1 MDTLNMSK
9 RFTTTLLEDDF
20 GDLQLTIPYDI
31 CEEFGWDQTTEF
43 EYEMSDDGSIHFK
56 PCLLYTSPSPR
67 DSNLSRMPSSA

>member
-1 MDTLNMSK
+1 MSK

-56 PCLLYTSPSPR
+56 PLERRSTNSITKNLTLKVPSLLYR
-67 DSNLSRMPSSA
+67 N

>member
-31 CEEFGWDQTTEF
+31 CEEFGWDATTEF
-43 EYEMSDDGSIHFK
+43 EYEMDDDGSIHFK
-56 PCLLYTSPSPR
+56 PLDR
-67 DSNLSRMPSSA
+67 

>member
-1 MDTLNMSK
+1 MSK

-20 GDLQLTIPYDI
+20 GALQLTIPYDI

-56 PCLLYTSPSPR
+56 PLDT
-67 DSNLSRMPSSA
+67 

>member
-1 MDTLNMSK
+1 MSK

-43 EYEMSDDGSIHFK
+43 EYEMSDDGNCDKDIGCTFDYIKGIKWHFEIIE
-56 PCLLYTSPSPR
+56 
-67 DSNLSRMPSSA
+67 

>member
-1 MDTLNMSK
+1 MSK

-43 EYEMSDDGSIHFK
+43 EYEMSDDGAIHFK
-56 PCLLYTSPSPR
+56 PLER
-67 DSNLSRMPSSA
+67 

>member
-31 CEEFGWDQTTEF
+31 CEEFGWDATTEF
-43 EYEMSDDGSIHFK
+43 EYEMDDEVRYI
-56 PCLLYTSPSPR
+56 
-67 DSNLSRMPSSA
+67 SNHWIDEVQTI

>member
-1 MDTLNMSK
+1 MLKKISSWRSLITYHRSTK

-56 PCLLYTSPSPR
+56 PLER
-67 DSNLSRMPSSA
+67 